1 MTQRDT
7 IVIGASSGGVAAL
20 SKLCASLPGD
30 LPASVLVV
38 LHIGARTSHLP
49 KILASSGPLPAKH
62 AEDGEAALPGH
73 IYVAPPDHHML
84 LEDGTIRLNRGPK
97 ENHTRPAV
105 DPLFR
110 SAALARGPRV
120 IGIVL
125 SGYLDDGTAGLHAIK
140 RCGGMAMVQD
150 PAEAQAD
157 SMPRSALQNVAVDY
171 CLGMGRLASKLADLA
186 GKPVE
191 QGISRRPEELLK
203 EHLSSTGEGNMTEKL
218 QDIAEASTVVCPEC
232 KGVLWELHDKAPVR
246 FRCHTGH
253 AYTLKSLAH
262 EQVATAEAALWGA
275 VRALQD
281 LEEVM
286 RKLVAVNLS
295 KGETALARAAGKEAD
310 KAAEQARKVERLIE
324 GDPGSVPEPDEQG
337 RIPF

>member
-20 SKLCASLPGD
+20 SKLCALLPGD
-30 LPASVLVV
+30 LPASILVV
-38 LHIGARTSHLP
+38 LHIGARSSHLP
-49 KILASSGPLPAKH
+49 KILESSGPLPARH
-62 AEDGEAALPGH
+62 AKDGEAARPGH
-73 IYVAPPDHHML
+73 IYVAPPDYHML
-84 LEDGTIRLNRGPK
+84 LEDNTIRLSRGPK
-97 ENHTRPAV
+97 ENHTRPAI

-110 SAALARGPRV
+110 SAALSRGRRV
-120 IGIVL
+120 VGIVL

-140 RCGGMAMVQD
+140 RCGGVAMVQD

-157 SMPRSALQNVAVDY
+157 SMPLSALQNVAVDH
-171 CLGMGRLASKLADLA
+171 CLGVDQLARKLADMA
-186 GKPVE
+186 GEPVE
-191 QGISRRPEELLK
+191 QGISRRPEELVK

-218 QDIAEASTVVCPEC
+218 QDIAEASTIVCPEC

-253 AYTLKSLAH
+253 AYTLRSLAH

-286 RKLVAVNLS
+286 RKLAAVNLS
-295 KGETALARAAGKEAD
+295 KGDSTLARTAGRAAD
-310 KAAEQARKVERLIE
+310 KAGQQARTVEQLIE
-324 GDPGSVPEPDEQG
+324 GESGAMPEQDEQG
-337 RIPF
+337 HIPF